1 MVDLA
6 DLRALPLPILYVG
19 ATAIFLLAIAALR
32 VISKSLPSK
41 APPVFEGLPFIGGI
55 MKFASVSELH
65 NQ

>member
-32 VISKSLPSK
+32 LISNSLPSK

-55 MKFASVSELH
+55 VKFASVSGL
-65 NQ
+65 Q